1 MITSTINKKA
11 PVLIYHSESRDA
23 IATQFLFVKRRSTAD
38 PALSLEDYEYPCF
51 VNNLSDAK
59 SYLQKIQLSDLP
71 ELILIDLPLN
81 LAELTTFKNWLSE
94 SYIPSIPIIYNET
107 CLNQGEIRQLFQLNL
122 IDDVIKND
130 QNTSLLQEKVR
141 FFKSLSVQSLIE
153 PTPLR
158 KAEKSST
165 PLYRKIIKRS
175 IDISISLSVLIALSP
190 LLLLTGILIKLT
202 SKGPIVYKS
211 KRAGKGFTI
220 FNFYKFRTMISGAE
234 EMLDS
239 LSNKNLY
246 NSSDRSPSFFKVSN
260 DPRIT
265 KIGLF
270 LRNTSLDELPQLL
283 NVLKGDMSLVGNR
296 PLPLYEAATL
306 TTPEFAERFMAP
318 AGITGL
324 WQISKRG
331 KPKMSAEERI
341 ALDIAYA
348 RTVSTRRDLKI
359 LFSTPSALFQKQN
372 Q

>member
-1 MITSTINKKA
+1 MTTTTINKK
-11 PVLIYHSESRDA
+11 PVFPDYSKSKDTIS
-23 IATQFLFVKRRSTAD
+23 TQFIFVKRNETSI
-38 PALSLEDYEYPCF
+38 SLLPQGSGHQNIFYTLDE
-51 VNNLSDAK
+51 AK
-59 SYLQKIQLSDLP
+59 TYLKKIQLSDLP
-71 ELILIDLPLN
+71 ELIILDVPLN
-81 LAELTTFKNWLSE
+81 LNELTSFKSWLSK
-94 SYIPSIPIIYNET
+94 SFIPSIPIIYKESCLSPLET
-107 CLNQGEIRQLFQLNL
+107 KKVFQLNL

-130 QNTSLLQEKVR
+130 SSMALLQEKVR

-153 PTPLR
+153 PASV
-158 KAEKSST
+158 KIAERSSKT
-165 PLYRKIIKRS
+165 IRRQFIKRA
-175 IDISISLSVLIALSP
+175 IDLSLSLSILIALSP
-190 LLLLTGILIKLT
+190 LLLLIGILIKLT
-202 SKGPIVYKS
+202 SKGPVIYKS
-211 KRAGKGFTI
+211 KRAGEGFKV
-220 FNFYKFRTMISGAE
+220 FNFYKFRTMVEGAE

-239 LSNKNLY
+239 LHTKNLY
-246 NSSDRSPSFFKVSN
+246 HSSQGSPSFFKVSN

-341 ALDIAYA
+341 ALDIDYA
-348 RTVSTRRDLKI
+348 RTLSIRRDLKI
-359 LFSTPSALFQKQN
+359 LFSTPSALLQKQN